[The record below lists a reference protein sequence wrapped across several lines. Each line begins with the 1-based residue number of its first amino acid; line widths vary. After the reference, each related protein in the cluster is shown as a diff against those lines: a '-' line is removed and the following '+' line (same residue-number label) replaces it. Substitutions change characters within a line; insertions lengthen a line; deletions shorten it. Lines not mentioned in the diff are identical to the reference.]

1 MSESLQTQAFAVRLL
16 DWFATRKREMP
27 WRGSQDP
34 YHIWVSEIMLQQTR
48 VETVMPYFTNF
59 IERFPTVEALA
70 EAPQADVLKAWEGL
84 GYYSR
89 ARNLQAAA
97 REVCATY
104 GGKVPSTPAEIASLR
119 GIGPY
124 TAGAILSIAYN
135 VPEPAVDGNVLRV
148 MARWFGLYD
157 DIAKAKTRVRIEQ
170 MLRPL
175 IPAEAAGDFNQAL
188 MELGSLVCTPKS
200 VKCHD
205 CPVAV
210 DCNARTRGIVHEL
223 PVKAKAKP
231 VRHEYRFVAWLE
243 GTGTRA
249 GQLLLRQRAEE
260 GLLAGLW
267 ELPHDDVGDFWHAG
281 EHEQNAHMNRIS
293 HAWTGTSVQARGR
306 LLEIEHVFSHIY
318 WHLRVFRYAVDDV
331 SENAVTFDSLPYR
344 WVPFAELH
352 QYTLPLV
359 FTKIIR
365 QGLML

>member
-1 MSESLQTQAFAVRLL
+1 
-16 DWFATRKREMP
+16 
-27 WRGSQDP
+27 
-34 YHIWVSEIMLQQTR
+34 MLQQTR
-48 VETVMPYFTNF
+48 VETVVPYFTRF
-59 IERFPTVEALA
+59 IEHFPTVEALA
-70 EAPQADVLKAWEGL
+70 EAPQADVLKCWEGL

-97 REVCATY
+97 REVCVSY
-104 GGKVPSTPAEIASLR
+104 GGKVPSTPEEIARLR

-135 VPEPAVDGNVLRV
+135 VQEPAVDGNVLRV

-175 IPAEAAGDFNQAL
+175 IPRAAAGDFNQAL

-200 VKCHD
+200 AKCHE

-210 DCNARTRGIVHEL
+210 DCSAHRHGIVNEL

-243 GTGTRA
+243 GTGARA

-267 ELPHDDVGDFWHAG
+267 ELPHDEVGDIWHAD
-281 EHEQNAHMNRIS
+281 ESQQTVYMSVRS
-293 HAWTGTSVQARGR
+293 RAWVDGATVRERG
-306 LLEIEHVFSHIY
+306 LLVEIEHVFSHIH
-318 WHLRVFRYAVDDV
+318 WHLRVFRYALDDV
-331 SENAVTFDSLPYR
+331 STHSEMLDATTYR
-344 WVPFAELH
+344 WVPFTELH
-352 QYTLPLV
+352 RYPLPLI